1 MESADPRRNL
11 IKIARPTQIPEVPSR
26 FRQSNSPQATLSAT
40 IHQTVVGEMRG
51 QKPNPSSKNR
61 RVGRIPRQRPKT
73 TVSKT
78 VASDCGPRAT
88 AHEAG
93 RRNPCTELLC
103 APAEGISGSYTPR
116 AQSGFSQ
123 AARANPTLRQICA
136 SHLPS
141 ESILSAKYQ

>member
-61 RVGRIPRQRPKT
+61 RVAWIPSPSPKET
-73 TVSKT
+73 AYKT
-78 VASDCGPRAT
+78 VVSDCVAWTP

-93 RRNPCTELLC
+93 ERRNPCT
-103 APAEGISGSYTPR
+103 S
-116 AQSGFSQ
+116 
-123 AARANPTLRQICA
+123 
-136 SHLPS
+136 
-141 ESILSAKYQ
+141 